1 MAVCGSN
8 FCPEDADS
16 KDIVLDNNHNKSSTI
31 NQSET
36 GVGGNF
42 QTDRTKI
49 YLMVSIQVECYS
61 QTNRIKNIFLRKIQE
76 RKEETIFRQVS
87 IWDAHSQLQLSLPP
101 FSTLFQKTIVRYSL
115 TVLLRDN
122 NLVFCQASLHLIE
135 GRQRA
140 DVWTQTPLRNDQVS
154 CNSTVFGGSKQKK

>member
-16 KDIVLDNNHNKSSTI
+16 KDIVLDNNQSSTI

-49 YLMVSIQVECYS
+49 YVMVSIYVECYS
-61 QTNRIKNIFLRKIQE
+61 QTKLTKNIFIRKIQKPE
-76 RKEETIFRQVS
+76 KREHF
-87 IWDAHSQLQLSLPP
+87 
-101 FSTLFQKTIVRYSL
+101 
-115 TVLLRDN
+115 
-122 NLVFCQASLHLIE
+122 QASIYMGCSLAAAALLAAFLDPLSKDNSQVLCESSLKGILHQKIFYRLNLIFWIVM
-135 GRQRA
+135 GCGIARFGQRGLK
-140 DVWTQTPLRNDQVS
+140 TTE
-154 CNSTVFGGSKQKK
+154 T